1 MSSFLPEW
9 MKEETHSVPVKGQ
22 DGFLTHSLLEFCRLF
37 RKIDLNKRAADEKAH
52 AGIKLLCALGMI
64 LLMAL
69 SPAFYFTLT
78 VAAMFLLFL
87 SMQQIE
93 ILKDVTENASA
104 AAILSFLIM
113 LPAYFLSGSMA
124 FLTIT
129 VKVFLSVAMLSYVS
143 VSSPWNQIT
152 ASLNQIHIPSIVI
165 FILDLTLRYI
175 ELLGRK
181 AEEMLTA
188 LQLRNLSRS
197 CDHQKSF
204 SGILGTLFL
213 KAADYGHQTSEA
225 MECRLYNGTIC
236 SQKRE
241 KLNRYDLMLLAV
253 LLFCFFFFIY
263 SGRRI

>member
-9 MKEETHSVPVKGQ
+9 MKEETRPVTVKGQ
-22 DGFLTHSLLEFCRLF
+22 DGFLTHSLLEFCKLF
-37 RKIDLNKRAADEKAH
+37 RKIDLNKQAADQKAH
-52 AGIKLLCALGMI
+52 AGIKLLCALVLI

-78 VAAMFLLFL
+78 VAAAFLLFL
-87 SMQQIE
+87 SMQRIE
-93 ILKDVTENASA
+93 VLKDVVENASA

-113 LPAYFLSGSMA
+113 LPAYFISGSMA
-124 FLTIT
+124 FITIT
-129 VKVFLSVAMLSYVS
+129 AKVFLSVAMLSYVS

-152 ASLNQIHIPSIVI
+152 ASLNQIHIPPIVV

-197 CDHQKSF
+197 SDHQKSF

-213 KAADYGHQTSEA
+213 KAADYGHQTSDA
-225 MECRLYNGTIC
+225 MECRLYDGTIC
-236 SQKRE
+236 TRKQE
-241 KLNRYDLMLLAV
+241 KLNRYDGILLAV
-253 LLFCFFFFIY
+253 LLVYLFLFIY
-263 SGRRI
+263 SGRHV